1 MTATC
6 YLGLG
11 SNLGDPVAHL
21 TSALSALEQHPA
33 IRLINRSPFYGSKAI
48 GPGTQPDFINAVIE
62 VQTTLAPAPLLHA
75 LQAIEN
81 QHGRE
86 RRLRWGARTLD
97 IDILLYD
104 NQTIS
109 EPDLQ
114 IPHPRLSERA
124 FVLVPLQKI
133 APDLQL
139 PNGTSVASL
148 LDYVSTDD
156 VWLLQ
161 FQDGV

>member
-1 MTATC
+1 MTTTC

-21 TSALSALEQHPA
+21 NSALRALNGHSA
-33 IRLINRSPFYGSKAI
+33 INLINCSPFFGSKAV
-48 GPGTQPDFINAVIE
+48 GPGTQPDFVNAAVE
-62 VQTTLAPAPLLHA
+62 VQTMLAPTALLHA

-86 RRLRWGARTLD
+86 RGLRWGARTLD
-97 IDILLYD
+97 IDILLFGAQII
-104 NQTIS
+104 NL
-109 EPDLQ
+109 PDLQ
-114 IPHPRLSERA
+114 VPHPRLSERA
-124 FVLVPLQKI
+124 FVLAPLQKI
-133 APDLQL
+133 APDLHL

-161 FQDGV
+161 SQDGV

>member
-1 MTATC
+1 M
-6 YLGLG
+6 
-11 SNLGDPVAHL
+11 
-21 TSALSALEQHPA
+21 
-33 IRLINRSPFYGSKAI
+33 
-48 GPGTQPDFINAVIE
+48 
-62 VQTTLAPAPLLHA
+62 
-75 LQAIEN
+75 QAIEN

-97 IDILLYD
+97 IDILLFD